1 MLGGNSNRFDNT
13 SFLFFK
19 HLKIT
24 LLLTLLLVMIL
35 CKNNAGER
43 VNMMN
48 DKPLHNR
55 IQKMFALITILG
67 LLFVSNTVAAGFAD
81 EYRAKHPRRVKTT
94 IKQNTKGQYEGSE
107 KYKLFEH
114 NVSGYKLKLEFLCEA
129 KGPDL
134 VLLNC
139 STFELFFPLIPAAY
153 YIEKHHN
160 PNLQEYSL
168 RFF

>member
-94 IKQNTKGQYEGSE
+94 IKQNTKGQ
-107 KYKLFEH
+107 
-114 NVSGYKLKLEFLCEA
+114 
-129 KGPDL
+129 
-134 VLLNC
+134 
-139 STFELFFPLIPAAY
+139 
-153 YIEKHHN
+153 
-160 PNLQEYSL
+160 
-168 RFF
+168 